1 MRKYERG
8 QVFPVWTL
16 AVLSA
21 LFGITTLWW
30 WRNVTGNITETT

>member
-1 MRKYERG
+1 
-8 QVFPVWTL
+8 
-16 AVLSA
+16 VLSA